1 MFATYLQL
9 ISGNLAY
16 EPAAVALISFAMTW
30 AAMGVIALVG
40 RGSQSKIEIT
50 GAH

>member
-16 EPAAVALISFAMTW
+16 EPAAVALISFGITW
-30 AAMGVIALVG
+30 AAMGVIALIG
-40 RGSQSKIEIT
+40 RGSQDKIEIG